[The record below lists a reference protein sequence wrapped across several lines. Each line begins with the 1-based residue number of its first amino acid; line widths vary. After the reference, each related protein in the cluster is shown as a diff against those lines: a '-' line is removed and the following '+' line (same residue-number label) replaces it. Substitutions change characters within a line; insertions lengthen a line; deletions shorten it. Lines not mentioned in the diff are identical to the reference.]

1 MIAEQEILDLGFS
14 KLDISTDSQG
24 VYEYIINR
32 PDLSGNPNFY
42 PSQIYWVYWDY
53 ENEFTIH
60 GWVKRPNKEGI
71 KERKTKTIS
80 CTLDNIT
87 ALEDRMEIIIRSDG
101 NNYTST
107 MRSY

>member
-1 MIAEQEILDLGFS
+1 MITEQEILDLGFT
-14 KLDISTDSQG
+14 KLDLSTNTQG
-24 VYEYIINR
+24 IYEYIINR
-32 PDLSGNPNFY
+32 PDLSGNSNFY

-53 ENEFTIH
+53 NTEFTIH
-60 GWVKRPNKEGI
+60 GWIKRPNKEGI
-71 KERKTKTIS
+71 KERKTKTIN

-87 ALEDRMEIIIRSDG
+87 ALEDRMEIILRSDG

>member
-1 MIAEQEILDLGFS
+1 MITEQEVLDLGFT
-14 KLDISTDSQG
+14 KLDLSTNTQG
-24 VYEYIINR
+24 IYEYKINR

-53 ENEFTIH
+53 NTEFTIH
-60 GWVKRPNKEGI
+60 GWIKRPNKEGI
-71 KERKTKTIS
+71 KERKTKTIN